1 MTEPNTPSKSSKIV
15 HWIALVLLFLMMAQP
30 TVDNIR
36 AMMNGAYVMGD
47 ITVEVT
53 LAQMSLHIIAMLV
66 GWVGLVWFFQKKKRG
81 AYTSIIAHALGFV
94 AASTQTQ
101 SPARSGFARSVAF
114 DGETTVGKA
123 AMRFFFSVMQFH
135 ATMGCA

>member
-1 MTEPNTPSKSSKIV
+1 MTESPVPSKSSKIV

-30 TVDNIR
+30 TFDNIR

-66 GWVGLVWFFQKKKRG
+66 GWVGLVWFFQRKKRG

-94 AASTQTQ
+94 AASTQTPQ
-101 SPARSGFARSVAF
+101 MLEAMPPAAIAVFFVILFAITLGPIFAYK
-114 DGETTVGKA
+114 EEYA
-123 AMRFFFSVMQFH
+123 
-135 ATMGCA
+135 

>member
-94 AASTQTQ
+94 AASTQTPQ
-101 SPARSGFARSVAF
+101 MLEAMPPAAIAVFFVILFAITLGPIFAYK
-114 DGETTVGKA
+114 EEYA
-123 AMRFFFSVMQFH
+123 
-135 ATMGCA
+135 